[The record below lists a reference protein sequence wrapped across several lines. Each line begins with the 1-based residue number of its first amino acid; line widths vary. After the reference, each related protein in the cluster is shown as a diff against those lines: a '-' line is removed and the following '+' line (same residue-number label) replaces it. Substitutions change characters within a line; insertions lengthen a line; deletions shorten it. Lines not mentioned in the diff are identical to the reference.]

1 MFRYVTSTL
10 AACALAATVAVA
22 GQERTPPSDPQQE
35 QNKPAP
41 TPATVTGCV
50 QEAKTTDGGTVHVL
64 NKAQG
69 GSSQLYVL
77 TGPPPSELAS
87 HVNHR
92 VEVTG
97 QVQEPSTPNE
107 PPPDSKVLR
116 PPVMV
121 VESVKMVAETCE

>member
-22 GQERTPPSDPQQE
+22 GQERPPSEPPQE
-35 QNKPAP
+35 QEQKPAP
-41 TPATVTGCV
+41 STVTGCV

-69 GSSQLYVL
+69 GSSELYVL

-97 QVQEPSTPNE
+97 QVQEPSTPE
-107 PPPDSKVLR
+107 PPPDAKVLR

-121 VESVKMVAETCE
+121 VESVRMVADTCE